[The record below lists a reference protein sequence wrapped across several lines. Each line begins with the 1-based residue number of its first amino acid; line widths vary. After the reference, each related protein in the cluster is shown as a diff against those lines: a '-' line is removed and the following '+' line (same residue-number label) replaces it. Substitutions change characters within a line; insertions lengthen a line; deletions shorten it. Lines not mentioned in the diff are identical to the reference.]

1 MIRVNGESI
10 KKIILMGGKRWSSAD
25 FSHKLVSTVNTEDHA
40 RAHDPQWLR
49 YLRSNYLS
57 ILSNLNSLNHYYF
70 VK

>member
-40 RAHDPQWLR
+40 RAHDPQCFLTFWYVLKQ
-49 YLRSNYLS
+49 YVTYQLMKS
-57 ILSNLNSLNHYYF
+57 ISP
-70 VK
+70 KI